1 MFLKYWASY
10 ILFSAW
16 RVFFIVTFLNEG
28 KEPKL
33 TCLLVHRR
41 NWLNEDTKPKLTCLL
56 VHGRNWLKVY
66 LKDLSSDQSY
76 LIYDSYL
83 INDSFYLANF
93 SEIYNF
99 ADGTTF
105 HACHNDL
112 NNLIKRLE
120 HKVFLALEWFET
132 NNMKLSK
139 NKCHLLVSGISI
151 KMFGLKWGIKNLGK
165 CTTNI
170 TWNGNRKKSSFW
182 WCDFTI

>member
-1 MFLKYWASY
+1 MIKRRYKTKVNKSFSSWEELIKGVPQRSVFGP
-10 ILFSAW
+10 ILFNIW
-16 RVFFIVTFLNEG
+16 FIFNE
-28 KEPKL
+28 
-33 TCLLVHRR
+33 
-41 NWLNEDTKPKLTCLL
+41 W
-56 VHGRNWLKVY
+56 
-66 LKDLSSDQSY
+66 SY
-76 LIYDSYL
+76 LLINDSYL

-112 NNLIKRLE
+112 NNLIKRLK
-120 HKVFLALEWFET
+120 HKVFLALEWFEI